1 VGERRER
8 VIFWSLAALLVA
20 ATAAAYLLVV
30 GPAPGSGGRGA
41 APVVRAPEPDA
52 TPLRLV
58 LRAVS
63 GDVTVVRRGTA
74 SPARPGDGVRPG
86 DALETAIG
94 AHAELGEGPFAI
106 ALSEGTRLAL
116 READPARARLRLEA
130 GLVEARAEGAARVE
144 VEVPPGGAARA
155 GGGTLWVSRAGGV
168 TAAAVRGGEG
178 ELRSA
183 VGAVSLG
190 DGQRASAADGASPS
204 GATAIPTALPLDV
217 RWPPPRARKAR
228 VTVAGSTAPG
238 ALLIVAGERVDVRP
252 DGTFAREVL
261 LRDGPQRLEA
271 RAEDVGGLKAARE
284 QSVTL
289 DARAPLPSFDTKG
302 LWRGR

>member
-1 VGERRER
+1 MGERRER

-41 APVVRAPEPDA
+41 APVVRAPEPA
-52 TPLRLV
+52 PAPLRLV

-63 GDVTVVRRGTA
+63 GDVTVTRRGTA
-74 SPARPGDGVRPG
+74 ASARAGDAVRPG
-86 DALETAIG
+86 DALETSIG
-94 AHAELGEGPFAI
+94 AHAELGAGPFAI
-106 ALSEGTRLAL
+106 ALSEGTRLSV
-116 READPARARLRLEA
+116 RETDPARARLRLDA
-130 GLVEARAEGAARVE
+130 GLVQARAEGAARVE

-155 GGGTLWVSRAGGV
+155 TGATLWVSRAGAV

-190 DGQRASAADGASPS
+190 DGQRAAAADGASPS
-204 GATAIPTALPLDV
+204 GATAIPSGLPLDV
-217 RWPPPRARKAR
+217 RWPPARTRTTR
-228 VTVAGSTAPG
+228 VTVAGSTEPG
-238 ALLIVAGERVDVRP
+238 ALLVVAGERVEVRP
-252 DGTFAREVL
+252 DGTFAWEVV
-261 LRDGPQRLEA
+261 LRGGSQRLEVH
-271 RAEDVGGLKAARE
+271 AEDVGGLKAARE
-284 QSVTL
+284 QAVTL